1 LSGGS
6 EVGVAI
12 AVSAPDGFARGTR
25 DLTTIARW
33 LARRVNALDGGS
45 CPNGWHVPVEKEA
58 TSLRRDPDRS
68 WLPARHVDEPRDS
81 ERRPGQSGPFDVQA
95 GR

>member
-25 DLTTIARW
+25 DLTTTARW

-45 CPNGWHVPVEKEA
+45 CPNG
-58 TSLRRDPDRS
+58 
-68 WLPARHVDEPRDS
+68 
-81 ERRPGQSGPFDVQA
+81 
-95 GR
+95 